1 MIRSINKYSKD
12 FRQAYLSKEFIFKIL
27 PEDIKQKFIDNGLV
41 TKSND
46 SSYKKINEEL
56 NKSIKHNKELF
67 QHIFGQD
74 IVDKYNEDIDGW
86 GILIQEILNKD
97 KTFNYIYKS
106 QEKNKITLEKFS
118 SNLQNVYGIGFED
131 LKTMNEPE
139 YYKGKYILT
148 QDNKDGSKSY
158 YVTDYYT
165 TEFLYANKFDTKEK
179 AQDFIKTQDLNVV
192 DNSFKHLHAFNVN
205 DDGVLV
211 SNDKNNL
218 VIPTKKY
225 IPEKTILTILDYD
238 VPSIDINI
246 VPEEM
251 KGFLSSNDEAK
262 TKSDFEKFVKNQLGN
277 YLDEDEGFYTTN
289 DIDNI
294 LATIDTP
301 EKIFLFISQL
311 NNPKYISET
320 SDSEESIKRPI
331 NLKSKEE
338 VLNLVEEIGNVNKY
352 RYYYVQKYNN
362 KLLTLIPFKPEIIPE
377 YRKDRKYPLKN
388 VFKAAQEVLAPK
400 LGNIKLNILTSE
412 EIKNTIK
419 GEYDIQAKAFIK
431 NGEIY
436 INEDL
441 ASPEDLFHEY
451 VHILLGYL
459 KFNDDTKDIYKKLL
473 EDVWN
478 FEKEDPIRDSVMST
492 YKDYS
497 LLDQMEEY
505 FAIKFGNWI
514 KNNTKQDYSNIFEN
528 QIIKEGTK
536 ILFDPEN
543 KSKSIK
549 ELYGNK
555 IYNVWLNFNSEIA
568 QYLKENKTL
577 DDEEFSNLFTTSRK
591 KTQWIRQQIHDGKLI
606 EYDCI

>member
-46 SSYKKINEEL
+46 SSYKKVNEEL
-56 NKSIKHNKELF
+56 NKSIKHNRELF
-67 QHIFGQD
+67 QHMFGQD
-74 IVDKYNEDIDGW
+74 IVNKYNEDIDGW

-179 AQDFIKTQDLNVV
+179 AQDYVKTQDLNVV
-192 DNSFKHLHAFNVN
+192 DNSFKHLHAFNMN
-205 DDGVLV
+205 DDGTLV

-218 VIPTKKY
+218 IIPTKKY

-251 KGFLSSNDEAK
+251 KGFLSSNEEAK
-262 TKSDFEKFVKNQLGN
+262 TKSDFEKFVKNQLEK
-277 YLDEDEGFYTTN
+277 YLEEDEGFYTTN

-294 LATIDTP
+294 LTTIDTP

-352 RYYYVQKYNN
+352 RYYYVQKYKN
-362 KLLTLIPFKPEIIPE
+362 KLITLIPFKPEIIPE

-388 VFKAAQEVLAPK
+388 VFKAAQEIISPK
-400 LGNIKLNILTSE
+400 LGNVKLNILTSE
-412 EIKNTIK
+412 EIENTIE
-419 GEYDIQAKAFIK
+419 GEYDVRAKAFIK

-459 KFNDDTKDIYKKLL
+459 KFNDNTRDIYKKLL

-478 FEKEDPIRDSVMST
+478 FEKEDPTRDNIMVT

-536 ILFDPEN
+536 ILFDPDN

-577 DDEEFSNLFTTSRK
+577 DDGEFSNLFTTSRK

-606 EYDCI
+606 EHDCI